1 MAQKKKSSQAEQAV
15 SEVKKN
21 TGSTNSKPASRPKPA
36 AKKNA
41 SSGKKKPSTKAEKA
55 VAESSRVP
63 VALVSF
69 LLFALL
75 AVLSLNPEG
84 ALLKLMKSMILGF
97 LGQAAFYFA
106 IPGLFYI
113 FFINIVCACFIKM

>member
-55 VAESSRVP
+55 AAEKWKLSERELDIVRQ
-63 VALVSF
+63 LG
-69 LLFALL
+69 
-75 AVLSLNPEG
+75 AVE
-84 ALLKLMKSMILGF
+84 MMTE
-97 LGQAAFYFA
+97 
-106 IPGLFYI
+106 
-113 FFINIVCACFIKM
+113 